1 MRIMQLEIDLA
12 TLVSRASSPSV
23 PVPPLVDV
31 HTRPTPPRAPGAAL
45 ATSRVPTPESVPSTD
60 LEVFE
65 LDITN
70 DDDAEEIVL
79 LEDEATDPGRN
90 KKR

>member
-1 MRIMQLEIDLA
+1 
-12 TLVSRASSPSV
+12 
-23 PVPPLVDV
+23 VPPLVDV
-31 HTRPTPPRAPGAAL
+31 HSKPTPPGVAAPPPPL
-45 ATSRVPTPESVPSTD
+45 SIPIRVATPESVPATD

-79 LEDEATDPGRN
+79 LEDEATDPG